1 MQFQNRNRI
10 NFFTPRPS
18 TPRDIGITFMAV
30 RSWNLVQG
38 KEEMTKVVD
47 GTKVR
52 HHGLFYMENA
62 GGYGDEPETPKSAA
76 TDDRHQVFSL
86 WKRKGAKRGRAVAQ

>member
-1 MQFQNRNRI
+1 
-10 NFFTPRPS
+10 
-18 TPRDIGITFMAV
+18 MAV

-38 KEEMTKVVD
+38 KGEMTKVVD
-47 GTKVR
+47 GTKVP

-76 TDDRHQVFSL
+76 TDERQPGCF
-86 WKRKGAKRGRAVAQ
+86 VAPKPVTLALVYLGL